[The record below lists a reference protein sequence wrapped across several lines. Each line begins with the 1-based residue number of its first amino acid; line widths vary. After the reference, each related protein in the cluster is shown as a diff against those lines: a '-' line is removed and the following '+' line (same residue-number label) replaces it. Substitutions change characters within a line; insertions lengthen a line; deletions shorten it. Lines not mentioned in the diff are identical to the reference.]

1 MAIDRPIIAA
11 GPTTWRTAAPA
22 QQIRST
28 LSDPSALTPN
38 MEGELCVYWIGSGS
52 QRSGL
57 LYVGVNISGTLSF
70 KKVKTTTAINGYT
83 GKPFDSMGS
92 IRNSTLN

>member
-1 MAIDRPIIAA
+1 VAIDKPIVVA

-22 QQIRST
+22 QPIRST
-28 LSDPSALTPN
+28 SSDPSALTPN
-38 MEGELCVYWIGSGS
+38 VEGELCLYWTGIGSQKS
-52 QRSGL
+52 AL
-57 LYVGVNISGTLSF
+57 LYVGVDISGTLSF
-70 KKVKTTTAINGYT
+70 KKVKTTTAVNGYT

>member
-1 MAIDRPIIAA
+1 MAIDKPIIAA

-38 MEGELCVYWIGSGS
+38 TEGELCIYWVGAGS
-52 QRSGL
+52 QRAGW
-57 LYVGVNISGTLSF
+57 LYVGVDISGTLTF

-83 GKPFDSMGS
+83 GKTFDSLGS

>member
-1 MAIDRPIIAA
+1 MAIDKPFIAA
-11 GPTTWRTAAPA
+11 GPSTRRTAASA

-38 MEGELCVYWIGSGS
+38 VQGELCIYWIGSGS

-57 LYVGVNISGTLSF
+57 LYVGVNVSGTLSF
-70 KKVKTTTAINGYT
+70 KKVKTTIAVNGYT